1 MQSNVHVCVYVC
13 VFVSVYVLRRF
24 IVFFCFLVYTTKRC
38 VPVEKQLIVT
48 INLVF
53 LKQNLQEDSI

>member
-24 IVFFCFLVYTTKRC
+24 IVFFCFFGIYDEAMC
-38 VPVEKQLIVT
+38 AG
-48 INLVF
+48 
-53 LKQNLQEDSI
+53 